1 MGLTDSIITFA
12 VGLVIGA
19 LGIHLGALLVLG
31 ESSLMLAASTA
42 VLGAIVWSVA
52 GHFFGWVPFLGI
64 ILTFIVWLGFINARY
79 SGGLMTA
86 AKIAAVAWTAS
97 IIADYLL
104 KYLGL
109 KKAHAVGVP
118 EA

>member
-12 VGLVIGA
+12 VGLVVGA
-19 LGIHLGALLVLG
+19 LGIHLGALFVLG
-31 ESSLMLAASTA
+31 ESSPMLAVSTA
-42 VLGAIVWSVA
+42 LLGAVVWSVA

-79 SGGLMTA
+79 SGGLVNA
-86 AKIAAVAWTAS
+86 GKIAAVAWTAS